1 MGFFWILL
9 KKVLVVLVVLVDSVS
24 SVVLVI
30 TFHVIRQFCVCWVS
44 AICNTR
50 RYCCVTSRIKKSL
63 GSAKCEGQ
71 GNATFANTCIWS
83 HSALKNRQRLQK
95 ATYICKDLIKQCTY
109 YNIRVLI
116 CINQHLMELAVILPP
131 LHFNF
136 FGLGFLP
143 FLQLTLHLLAPAL
156 HLPKLTFG
164 PNAELRAASLIPQK
178 PPADGGLTG
187 TEPHEIGVPALSF

>member
-1 MGFFWILL
+1 
-9 KKVLVVLVVLVDSVS
+9 
-24 SVVLVI
+24 
-30 TFHVIRQFCVCWVS
+30 
-44 AICNTR
+44 
-50 RYCCVTSRIKKSL
+50 
-63 GSAKCEGQ
+63 
-71 GNATFANTCIWS
+71 
-83 HSALKNRQRLQK
+83 
-95 ATYICKDLIKQCTY
+95 
-109 YNIRVLI
+109 
-116 CINQHLMELAVILPP
+116 MELAVILPP